1 MNIKKGIKIA
11 TAIKYDMDKDSA
23 PRLVAKGVGIVAE
36 NIIEKAKENNIKV
49 LEDES
54 TAQSLMQLE
63 MESEIPEVMYDAVA
77 KILAFIYE
85 MDSDEKGR

>member
-1 MNIKKGIKIA
+1 MNVKRGIKIA

-36 NIIEKAKENNIKV
+36 NIIKKAQENNIKV

-54 TAQSLMQLE
+54 ISQSLMQLE
-63 MESEIPEVMYDAVA
+63 VESEIPEVMYDAVA

-85 MDSDEKGR
+85 MDRDKKGR

>member
-1 MNIKKGIKIA
+1 MNVKRGIKIA

-36 NIIEKAKENNIKV
+36 NIIKKAQENNIEV
-49 LEDES
+49 IEDKGI
-54 TAQSLMQLE
+54 AQSLMQLE
-63 MESEIPEVMYDAVA
+63 VESEIPEIMYDAVA

-85 MDSDEKGR
+85 MDRDKKGR

>member
-1 MNIKKGIKIA
+1 MNVKRGIKIA
-11 TAIKYDMDKDSA
+11 TAIKYDMDTDSA

-36 NIIEKAKENNIKV
+36 NIIKKAQENDIKV
-49 LEDES
+49 IEDEG

-85 MDSDEKGR
+85 MDSDKKGR

>member
-85 MDSDEKGR
+85 MDSDKKGR